1 MQFVWKIHYDWFN
14 YNIVHIII
22 FSIVFGFLPSFL
34 SLLGLMPRGGGVL
47 SPFDG
52 GGVRPEKK
60 YRGVRELLFIP
71 KKGGLENWNKHRPK
85 AVMREGVSPS
95 CKGGLV
101 GLTQKFC
108 VI

>member
-1 MQFVWKIHYDWFN
+1 MVEIDWDHRGRQSVRLV
-14 YNIVHIII
+14 ILAEID
-22 FSIVFGFLPSFL
+22 GGGGGP
-34 SLLGLMPRGGGVL
+34 GGGVL

-71 KKGGLENWNKHRPK
+71 KKGGLEYWNKHRPK
-85 AVMREGVSPS
+85 AVVREGVSPS
-95 CKGGLV
+95 CKGGLG

>member
-1 MQFVWKIHYDWFN
+1 MLRERLG
-14 YNIVHIII
+14 NIRQAY
-22 FSIVFGFLPSFL
+22 GP
-34 SLLGLMPRGGGVL
+34 GGGVL

-85 AVMREGVSPS
+85 AVVGEGA
-95 CKGGLV
+95 GGGVPLM
-101 GLTQKFC
+101 
-108 VI
+108 

>member
-1 MQFVWKIHYDWFN
+1 MLTKY
-14 YNIVHIII
+14 
-22 FSIVFGFLPSFL
+22 
-34 SLLGLMPRGGGVL
+34 GGPGGIL

-85 AVMREGVSPS
+85 AVVGEGT
-95 CKGGLV
+95 GGGVPLM
-101 GLTQKFC
+101 
-108 VI
+108 

>member
-1 MQFVWKIHYDWFN
+1 MI
-14 YNIVHIII
+14 
-22 FSIVFGFLPSFL
+22 L
-34 SLLGLMPRGGGVL
+34 SVGNVQRVGCPPGGVL

-52 GGVRPEKK
+52 GGVRPEQK

-85 AVMREGVSPS
+85 AVVREGVSPS
-95 CKGGLV
+95 CKGGLG